1 MKIITL
7 VIELKII
14 KAATIPDILHLL
26 GSEIEFLSEESGMSG
41 NQVEKRQLLG
51 GGGHG
56 YIMEGS
62 TQFI

>member
-26 GSEIEFLSEESGMSG
+26 GSEIEFLSEESGNFDKG
-41 NQVEKRQLLG
+41 CLATR
-51 GGGHG
+51 
-56 YIMEGS
+56 
-62 TQFI
+62 

>member
-26 GSEIEFLSEESGMSG
+26 GSEIEFLSGKSRGILTRVVWQPG
-41 NQVEKRQLLG
+41 RKT
-51 GGGHG
+51 
-56 YIMEGS
+56 S
-62 TQFI
+62 TP